1 MKYLI
6 LIFCAVAFSAHAQTN
21 AIDVTFIT
29 SAPGKT
35 GTLEQTFDQI
45 PAGLQ
50 IGDTLVLCRNRTC
63 LLDSCPMVS
72 GWEFQGVIKNG
83 KVLASGASLAEI
95 AQWTFFGYKHERCFC
110 IAKITAI
117 RSIDDSDE
125 LFRSEFINQTGR

>member
-50 IGDTLVLCRNRTC
+50 IGDTLVLCRNNRVVKATTPP
-63 LLDSCPMVS
+63 S
-72 GWEFQGVIKNG
+72 
-83 KVLASGASLAEI
+83 
-95 AQWTFFGYKHERCFC
+95 R
-110 IAKITAI
+110 
-117 RSIDDSDE
+117 R
-125 LFRSEFINQTGR
+125 R